1 VGLDA
6 DQRERVLAAA
16 TPLFSEHGPGLVTWR
31 WIAMVSEVPADAV
44 SVEWPTIEELL
55 SSVLDRLSDQVE
67 GFAARALT
75 LEEADQYE
83 SVINTYHRIV
93 ARALLDDINAAPR
106 LQNLADIETWVAAFG
121 DGHELDDHTTRLRLC
136 QSFALEW
143 GWRLFGPHIK
153 QVCGLADESDA
164 QLVADTRWLEGEIMR
179 IRGTAPS

>member
-1 VGLDA
+1 MGLEA

-31 WIAMVSEVPADAV
+31 WIAMVSDVPAEAV
-44 SVEWPTIEELL
+44 AAEWPTIEELL
-55 SSVLDRLSDQVE
+55 ASVLDRLSDQVE

-75 LEEADQYE
+75 ADEDQHYE

-93 ARALLDDINAAPR
+93 ARALLDDINAAPL
-106 LQNLADIETWVAAFG
+106 LQNRSDVETWVAAFR
-121 DGHELDDHTTRLRLC
+121 DGQELDDRTTRLRLC

-164 QLVADTRWLEGEIMR
+164 RLLADTRWLEGEIMR
-179 IRGTAPS
+179 LRRTAPS